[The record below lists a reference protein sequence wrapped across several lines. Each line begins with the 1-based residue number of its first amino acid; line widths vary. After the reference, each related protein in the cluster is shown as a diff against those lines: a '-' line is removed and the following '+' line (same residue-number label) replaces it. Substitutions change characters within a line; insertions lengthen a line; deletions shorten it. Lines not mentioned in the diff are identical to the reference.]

1 MRAVGYKESLPVED
15 SNSLLDITVDDPVPG
30 ASDLLVKV
38 KAIAVNPVD
47 TKIRMRMAPDSGHK
61 IIGWDAVGEVISA
74 GAKVTGFRRGDR
86 VWYAGDI
93 TRPGCNA
100 QLQAVDYRIVSKAP
114 ENLDDCQAAALPLT
128 SITAWE
134 LLFDRL
140 QIDKPSPHEKRT
152 LLIIGAA
159 GGVGSI
165 LIQLAAQL
173 TNVTVIAT
181 ASRAESQQWVKA
193 LGADHVIN
201 HYEDLAEQ
209 LESKGAPPVTD
220 VACLTHSEQYY
231 SQCIKLMAPQGR
243 FSLID
248 DPAESIDITQM
259 KQKCISL
266 HWEFMFTRSMFT
278 TDDMIKQQELLN
290 HIAQMVENGQIRST
304 LGKTFGKMN
313 ADNLRKAH
321 KAIES
326 HKTIGKIALTV
337 AD

>member
-1 MRAVGYKESLPVED
+1 MRAVGYKESLPIDD
-15 SNSLLDITVDDPVPG
+15 SNSLLDITVDDPVPE
-30 ASDLLVKV
+30 AYDLLVKV

-47 TKIRMRMAPDSGHK
+47 TKIRMRIAPESGHK
-61 IIGWDAVGEVISA
+61 IIGWDAVGEVVSV
-74 GAKVTGFRRGDR
+74 GDKVTGFKTGDR
-86 VWYAGDI
+86 VWYAGDL
-93 TRPGCNA
+93 TRSGCNA

-140 QIDKPSPHEKRT
+140 QIDKPSPHSKRT
-152 LLIIGAA
+152 LLVIGGA

-173 TNVTVIAT
+173 TDATVIAT

-201 HYEDLAEQ
+201 HYDDLAEQ
-209 LESKGAPPVTD
+209 LESIGISAVTD
-220 VACLTHSEQYY
+220 VACLTHSEQYFT
-231 SQCIKLMAPQGR
+231 QCMSLMAPQGR

-278 TDDMIKQQELLN
+278 TADMIKQQELLS
-290 HIAQMVENGQIRST
+290 HIAGMVEKGQIRST
-304 LGKTFGKMN
+304 LGATFGEMN
-313 ADNLRKAH
+313 ANNLRKAH
-321 KAIES
+321 QAIES
-326 HKTIGKIALTV
+326 QKTIGKIALTV